1 MSDDHRAPNTRRPII
16 QVNNLHHVYLRGTPL
31 EVTALKGVTMEIYEG
46 EAVGIIGR
54 TGAGKSTIVQHFN
67 GLLRPR
73 RPGVVIIDGQDMSD
87 PSVKVKAIRQKVGL
101 VFQHP
106 EQQLFERLVGDDIAF
121 GPKKLGLPREERRE
135 RVRWAMEMVG
145 LDFERFK
152 DRFTF
157 SLSGGEMRKAA
168 IAGVLALR
176 PKVLILDEST
186 TGVDPRGRKEL
197 LARILELHRR
207 HGLTLIFVSPNME
220 EVASIVD
227 RIYVIDDGR
236 TVMSGTTRE
245 IFARP
250 DELRQYGLDVPQVA
264 TVAHRLRA
272 LGLPITRTPLTV
284 SEAEEDLWKILN
296 S

>member
-1 MSDDHRAPNTRRPII
+1 VNDTHQAEPVI
-16 QVNNLHHVYLRGTPL
+16 QVNDLHHIYLRGTPL
-31 EVTALKGVTMEIYEG
+31 ETTALKGVTMEICQG
-46 EAVGIIGR
+46 ELIGIIGR

-67 GLLRPR
+67 GLIRPR
-73 RPGVVIIDGQDMSD
+73 QPGRVIIDGQDMSD
-87 PSVKVKAIRQKVGL
+87 SSVKVKAIRQKVGL

-121 GPKKLGLPREERRE
+121 GPKKLGMPREERRE
-135 RVRWAMEMVG
+135 RVQWAMEMVG

-157 SLSGGEMRKAA
+157 SLSGGEMRKVA
-168 IAGVLALR
+168 IAGVLALQ

-197 LARILELHRR
+197 LARILELHRH
-207 HGLTLIFVSPNME
+207 HGVTLIFVSPNME
-220 EVASIVD
+220 EVASMVN

-245 IFARP
+245 IFDRP
-250 DELRQYGLDVPQVA
+250 NEMSRYGLGVPQVT
-264 TVAHRLRA
+264 TVAHQLRER
-272 LGLPITRTPLTV
+272 GLPITRTPLTV
-284 SEAEEDLWKILN
+284 AEAEEDIWKILN

>member
-1 MSDDHRAPNTRRPII
+1 
-16 QVNNLHHVYLRGTPL
+16 VNNNHQLQPFIQINDLHHVYLRDCPL
-31 EVTALKGVTMEIYEG
+31 EVTALKGVTMQVFPG
-46 EAVGIIGR
+46 ESIGIIGR
-54 TGAGKSTIVQHFN
+54 TGAGKSTIVQHMN
-67 GLLRPR
+67 GLIRPR
-73 RPGVVIIDGQDMSD
+73 QPGKVIIDGQDMSD

-121 GPKKLGLPREERRE
+121 GPKKLGMPREERRE

-157 SLSGGEMRKAA
+157 SLSGGEMRKVA
-168 IAGVLALR
+168 IAGVLALQ
-176 PKVLILDEST
+176 PKALILDEST

-197 LARILELHRR
+197 LARILDLHRQ
-207 HGLTLIFVSPNME
+207 HDMTLIFVSPNME
-220 EVASIVD
+220 EVASMVD

-236 TVMSGTTRE
+236 SVLNGTTRE
-245 IFARP
+245 IFDKP
-250 DELRQYGLDVPQVA
+250 EELRKYGLGVPQVA
-264 TVAHRLRA
+264 TVAHQLRQR
-272 LGLPITRTPLTV
+272 GLRCDRTPLTV
-284 SEAEEDLWKILN
+284 TEAEEDIWKILN